1 MEQLTGKTV
10 SQLFQER
17 LFSPLGMQSSV
28 MPAVSDASMP
38 QPYAHGYH
46 FGTAEETGGA
56 SAALP
61 PAQQQSATA
70 GTLQP
75 HDWTGNNPSWGWT
88 AGSVTSPPPP
98 WNHRTRRTPHS
109 GTATA

>member
-1 MEQLTGKTV
+1 
-10 SQLFQER
+10 
-17 LFSPLGMQSSV
+17 

-61 PAQQQSATA
+61 RAQQQSATA
-70 GTLQP
+70 GTCNRT
-75 HDWTGNNPSWGWT
+75 TGPAT
-88 AGSVTSPPPP
+88 
-98 WNHRTRRTPHS
+98 TPHGDGPPARS
-109 GTATA
+109 LHREGLVGALVEAASSR